1 MLCTAFVQG
10 YGKMSAENSEYD
22 VVEMDFPEYE
32 EEFPPIGTVA
42 AERSFSSNKI
52 EIYRRNTELALT
64 EQKKALAEERAGKVA
79 EQPEFDPVSHEAE
92 EIIKQPDVMQS
103 LAENLPPDELM
114 DFIFGPG
121 RTDEQNSSNKIL
133 KAVVTI
139 AAFLLFL
146 LIEYIINH

>member
-42 AERSFSSNKI
+42 AERSFSSNTI

-64 EQKKALAEERAGKVA
+64 EQNKALAEERAGKFA

>member
-1 MLCTAFVQG
+1 
-10 YGKMSAENSEYD
+10 MSAENSEYD

-64 EQKKALAEERAGKVA
+64 EQKKALAEERAGKFA
-79 EQPEFDPVSHEAE
+79 EQAEFDQVSHEAK
-92 EIIKQPDVMQS
+92 EIIKQPDAMQS

-121 RTDEQNSSNKIL
+121 RTDEQNPSNKIL

-139 AAFLLFL
+139 ATFLLFL